1 MRVAYLLVFWA
12 LHIPCCSFVHVF
24 SFLCRGHYLCVC
36 VHVKMSEGIILFV
49 MATLSLSVS
58 ELLLSRRD
66 LSVLFSPLHC
76 AASPLYYPE
85 TSFLLWRI
93 KISFPFLPQPDC
105 WVKPLNRHLLSWTC
119 SMLLKTTRAWGP
131 APQNKFTK
139 SMTLGTLL
147 KWWPVSQ
154 ISAITQNGGKQA
166 LNVTVAA
173 VYRTP
178 LLYQF
183 RVNAAHAI
191 ETKCVCSMH

>member
-1 MRVAYLLVFWA
+1 MCFPFYVEAIICVYVYMLKCLKVLSCLSWP
-12 LHIPCCSFVHVF
+12 LSP
-24 SFLCRGHYLCVC
+24 FLCQSSSYKEETFQSCSPHC
-36 VHVKMSEGIILFV
+36 
-49 MATLSLSVS
+49 SL
-58 ELLLSRRD
+58 
-66 LSVLFSPLHC
+66 LHC

-147 KWWPVSQ
+147 KWWPVIQ